1 MTAGSVGNGG
11 DRAGG
16 APDGDEGAPHRADGC
31 WYFAYGSNMG
41 RATFVERRGMQPLA
55 TRRARLD
62 GYRLCFDLPIG
73 PGERGV
79 ANLIRDDA
87 ATTWGVAYLLDDGA
101 CAFLDRTEGLDRGF
115 YKRLAIEIVVDD
127 GARLAAFAYQGDV
140 RRPERKPSARYLG
153 LLLAGAREQ
162 SLPHAY
168 VAWLESFP
176 LAVDE
181 REPG

>member
-1 MTAGSVGNGG
+1 VTREQGS
-11 DRAGG
+11 D
-16 APDGDEGAPHRADGC
+16 DGC
-31 WYFAYGSNMG
+31 WYFAYGSNMC
-41 RATFVERRGMQPLA
+41 RATFIERRGMQPLA

-79 ANLIRDDA
+79 ANLIADGDA
-87 ATTWGVAYLLDDGA
+87 STWGVAYLLADEA
-101 CAFLDRTEGLDRGF
+101 CAFLDRTEGLHRGF
-115 YKRLAIEIVVDD
+115 YKRLAVEIVADD
-127 GARLAAFAYQGDV
+127 GERLAAFAYQGDL

-162 SLPHAY
+162 DLPAEY
-168 VAWLESFP
+168 VAWLEACP

-181 REPG
+181 RTATG